1 MQSPETPEMIQRDV
15 KVSLSWGECE
25 SPQICNCVHFLSASK
40 VLHYFN
46 SIQHV
51 LIFSHQCVLWMLF
64 VASGVMRGGQGETQE
79 RCKTWLLPSR
89 VYSLITVTH
98 THTHIK
104 YQYKGEC
111 DKVSK
116 K

>member
-1 MQSPETPEMIQRDV
+1 M
-15 KVSLSWGECE
+15 
-25 SPQICNCVHFLSASK
+25 
-40 VLHYFN
+40 
-46 SIQHV
+46 
-51 LIFSHQCVLWMLF
+51 LWMLF
-64 VASGVMRGGQGETQE
+64 VVLGVMRGDQGETQE

-89 VYSLITVTH
+89 VYSLVTVTH
-98 THTHIK
+98 THTHTHTHTRIK